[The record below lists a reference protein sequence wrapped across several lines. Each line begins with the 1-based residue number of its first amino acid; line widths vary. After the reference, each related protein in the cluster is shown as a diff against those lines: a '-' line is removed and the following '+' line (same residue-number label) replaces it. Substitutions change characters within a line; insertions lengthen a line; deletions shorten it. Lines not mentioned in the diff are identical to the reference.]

1 MNWEFLIQNKE
12 SLLVSTDTRNLPAG
26 CVFFALHG
34 ANFDGN
40 KFAQQALEQGASLVV
55 IDDPEVFS
63 TLNPQLSYTSSASDR
78 SSKGEIRTFNS
89 QHSYTSSASDRS
101 SKGEIRTLP
110 SQLLLVEDT
119 LLALQDLARAWRRH
133 LGLPIIGVTG
143 TNGKTTTKEL
153 LATVLSTKYNLH
165 YTQGNLNNQIGV
177 PLTLLSLT
185 TAHELAIVE
194 MGASHPGDIKELVDI
209 AEPNYGLITNVG
221 RAHLEGFGSFEG
233 VQRTK
238 QELYD
243 YLVAHQGTIF
253 RNTDNPYLAA
263 MHSNA
268 AREFRSLGVQEFRST
283 SEPLNRAASELS
295 EPLNRAASE
304 LSEPLNSKASE
315 PSEPLNSDFVA
326 YTTGVM
332 PDGTRLV
339 GAYNAENISAALCVG
354 EYFGVDR
361 EQGLAAIRQYVPTNN
376 RSQAMTTERNRLIV
390 DAYNANPTSM
400 QAAISVF
407 KGDTFILGAMRELGE
422 YTHLE
427 HQNVVN
433 MLAERKADLV
443 FLVGEEYRL
452 TTSPYPIFDTVDQ
465 LHAYLEEHP
474 LTDKHI
480 LLKGSRSTH
489 IEQLL
494 DIL

>member
-1 MNWEFLIQNKE
+1 MPCVMNWDFLINDKD
-12 SLLVSTDTRNLPAG
+12 SILVSTDTRNLPAG

-40 KFAQQALEQGASLVV
+40 KFAMQALEQGASLVV
-55 IDDPEVFS
+55 VDDPEIYNTHS
-63 TLNPQLSYTSSASDR
+63 QSPIA
-78 SSKGEIRTFNS
+78 NS
-89 QHSYTSSASDRS
+89 R
-101 SKGEIRTLP
+101 
-110 SQLLLVEDT
+110 LLLVEDT

-153 LATVLSTKYNLH
+153 LATVLSTKYNIY

-221 RAHLEGFGSFEG
+221 RAHLEGFGGFEG

-253 RNTDNPYLAA
+253 RNTDNPYLAT
-263 MHSNA
+263 MYQNA
-268 AREFRSLGVQEFRST
+268 LQAAGDLQRSDLQDHGSDLQRSD
-283 SEPLNRAASELS
+283 LH
-295 EPLNRAASE
+295 
-304 LSEPLNSKASE
+304 
-315 PSEPLNSDFVA
+315 

-332 PDGTRLV
+332 PDGTRLI

-354 EYFGVDR
+354 EHFGVDR

-376 RSQAMTTERNRLIV
+376 RSQAMTTEHNQLIV

-407 KGDTFILGAMRELGE
+407 QGDAFILGAMRELGD

-433 MLAERKADLV
+433 MLAERKADV
-443 FLVGEEYRL
+443 VYLVGQEWHL
-452 TTSPYPIFDTVDQ
+452 TTSPYAIFDTVEQ
-465 LHAYLEEHP
+465 LREHLEAQP
-474 LTDKHI
+474 LQGHRI

-489 IEQLL
+489 IERLL
-494 DIL
+494 EIL

>member
-1 MNWEFLIQNKE
+1 MNWDFLIQNKE

-40 KFAQQALEQGASLVV
+40 RFAHQALEQGASLAV
-55 IDDPEVFS
+55 IDDPEVFAAYGS
-63 TLNPQLSYTSSASDR
+63 SPLASSPHRLSPDNR
-78 SSKGEIRTFNS
+78 
-89 QHSYTSSASDRS
+89 
-101 SKGEIRTLP
+101 
-110 SQLLLVEDT
+110 LLLVEDT
-119 LLALQDLARAWRRH
+119 LLALQDLARAWRRE
-133 LGLPIIGVTG
+133 LGLPIIGITG

-177 PLTLLSLT
+177 PLTLLQIT
-185 TAHELAIVE
+185 RAHEMAIVE
-194 MGASHPGDIKELVDI
+194 MGASHPGDIKELVEI

-243 YLVAHQGTIF
+243 YLVAHNGTIF

-263 MHSNA
+263 MLSDALQA
-268 AREFRSLGVQEFRST
+268 AGDLQRSDL
-283 SEPLNRAASELS
+283 
-295 EPLNRAASE
+295 
-304 LSEPLNSKASE
+304 
-315 PSEPLNSDFVA
+315 D

-332 PDGTRLV
+332 PSGTHLV
-339 GAYNAENISAALCVG
+339 GEYNAENVSAAICVG
-354 EYFGVDR
+354 KCFGVSY
-361 EQGLAAIRQYVPTNN
+361 EQALEAIRQYVPTNN
-376 RSQAMTTERNRLIV
+376 RSQSMQTAHNHLIV

-400 QAAISVF
+400 QAAINAF
-407 KGDTFILGAMRELGE
+407 QGDTYILGAMRELGD

-443 FLVGEEYRL
+443 YLVGEEYRL
-452 TTSPYPIFDTVDQ
+452 TTSPYPIFDTVEE
-465 LHAYLEEHP
+465 LRVYLEEHP
-474 LTDKHI
+474 LKGRHI
-480 LLKGSRSTH
+480 LLKGSRSTRM
-489 IEQLL
+489 ETLL
-494 DIL
+494 PIL